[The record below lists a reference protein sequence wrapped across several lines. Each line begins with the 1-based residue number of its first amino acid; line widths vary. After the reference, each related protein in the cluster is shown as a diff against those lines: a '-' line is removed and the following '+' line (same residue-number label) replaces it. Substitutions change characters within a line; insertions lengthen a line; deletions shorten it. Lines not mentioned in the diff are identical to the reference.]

1 MKVLLSAYAC
11 EPWKGSEPEIGLQTL
26 AAAASRHDVWL
37 IVKDS
42 CVPPLRAYLAEHNL
56 QDRVRVEA
64 LPLGVEERGLGL
76 VKFHWY
82 YERWQRM
89 AAARAVELDRSIDFD
104 VVHHVTL
111 SAYWTRVGVAAVD
124 KPLVLGPLGGA
135 VEAPPR
141 LVTELGPIGAVADL
155 YRFIG
160 RRLSTRRPAVRTAL
174 ARTDVLFAQNPETV
188 ARLPGD
194 RMQVRVLSNATAV
207 DVRPSPQARAQA
219 RSKEIVFAGR
229 LVAWKGT
236 QLAVRT
242 LLHLKDREA
251 TLHVLGDG
259 PDLARMQRTV
269 RRHGLQDRVHFEGWV
284 ARPYLLERLS
294 TAALLLN
301 PSVHDEAGIAMA
313 EALSLGTPVVCL
325 DHGGP
330 GQIVT
335 YWPPELTT
343 VVTPDWPHKTVRR
356 LAAAVDHHLSMPRPI
371 IGHPIPAGT
380 SFAQSVLDAY
390 KEASDS

>member
-1 MKVLLSAYAC
+1 VKVLLSAYAC

-26 AAAASRHDVWL
+26 AAAASLHDVWL
-37 IVKDS
+37 IVKDT
-42 CVPPLRAYLAEHNL
+42 CVPPLRAYLAEHHL
-56 QDRVRVEA
+56 EDQVRIEP

-76 VKFHWY
+76 IKFHRY
-82 YERWQRM
+82 YERWQRK
-89 AAARAVELDRSIDFD
+89 AAALAVELDRAIDFD

-135 VEAPPR
+135 VEVPPR
-141 LVTELGPIGAVADL
+141 LVTELGPIGAVSDL
-155 YRFIG
+155 YRFVG

-174 ARTDVLFAQNPETV
+174 ARTDVLFAQNSETA

-194 RMQVRVLSNATAV
+194 HMRVRVLSNATAV
-207 DVRPSPQARAQA
+207 DVTPPPPTKV
-219 RSKEIVFAGR
+219 RSKEIIFAGR

-242 LLHLKDREA
+242 LRHLTDREA

-259 PDLARMQRTV
+259 PDLERMQRAA
-269 RRHGLQDRVHFEGWV
+269 RRYGVADRVHFAGWV
-284 ARPYLLERLS
+284 ARSYLLERLS

-301 PSVHDEAGIAMA
+301 PSVHDEGGTAMA

-330 GQIVT
+330 SQIVS
-335 YWPPELTT
+335 YWPSELTT
-343 VVTPDWPHKTVRR
+343 VVAPDWPRRTVRR
-356 LAAAVDHHLSMPRPI
+356 LAAAVDHHLSTPPPVAARSMPAR
-371 IGHPIPAGT
+371 T
-380 SFAQSVLDAY
+380 SFAQAVLDAY
-390 KEASDS
+390 KEASEC